1 MWDLSSAFVKSSIKV
16 PHEHVASQS
25 TDSAASSDIQVPPEP
40 VAHIPRQEPPSPIIK
55 QTLDFGHTALS
66 SPPSY
71 GVVEDTWSTTVTTEV
86 RRREGDGMGG
96 ERRGDGTGEGRG
108 GEGMGCEGRGEGRG
122 WDGLGL
128 GLERDVC
135 SHAVCFGLASTAG
148 RELRGRCEGE

>member
-16 PHEHVASQS
+16 PHELPQHVASQS

-86 RRREGDGMGG
+86 RR
-96 ERRGDGTGEGRG
+96 
-108 GEGMGCEGRGEGRG
+108 GEGRG
-122 WDGLGL
+122 WDGRGEGRGGDGL
-128 GLERDVC
+128 G
-135 SHAVCFGLASTAG
+135 
-148 RELRGRCEGE
+148 EGEGEKCMQSCSLLWSSLHSRKRAQR

>member
-16 PHEHVASQS
+16 PHELPQHVASQS

-86 RRREGDGMGG
+86 RR
-96 ERRGDGTGEGRG
+96 GEGRG
-108 GEGMGCEGRGEGRG
+108 WEGRGEGMGRERG
-122 WDGLGL
+122 GEGREWDGRRRG
-128 GLERDVC
+128 GEMY
-135 SHAVCFGLASTAG
+135 AVMQSALV
-148 RELRGRCEGE
+148 

>member
-86 RRREGDGMGG
+86 RR
-96 ERRGDGTGEGRG
+96 
-108 GEGMGCEGRGEGRG
+108 GEGRG
-122 WDGLGL
+122 W
-128 GLERDVC
+128 ERRGEEMGWEKERGRNVC